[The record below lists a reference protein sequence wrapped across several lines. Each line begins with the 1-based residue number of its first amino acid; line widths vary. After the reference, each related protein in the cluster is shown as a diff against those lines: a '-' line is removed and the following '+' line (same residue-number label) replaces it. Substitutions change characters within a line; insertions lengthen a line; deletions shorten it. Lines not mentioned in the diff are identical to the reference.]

1 MIPPRS
7 QLHVWNPQDLRSAGE
22 EIGRTAEDT
31 RSRAEDVYRV
41 VADLGLH
48 DDWRGPSQAAA
59 EQRANTER
67 TEFRRLADDLED
79 LSTALVGGADRLG
92 HARDYV
98 AAVIDKAATDGCTVS
113 DDWQIVSRPKT
124 MSDAEAAEH
133 ADLTEYWRSQLD
145 GALTELDN
153 ADRDMAAAIRD
164 ALGAVA
170 ASAPASAG
178 LSGHEGTEL
187 GEQVARG
194 GSDIPQDVRD
204 RVAREIAAAGLTP
217 AQVKTLADGGK
228 VTDIPQGTMD
238 FLQQFYTAAGKDGF
252 LALSEQYS
260 ENGRTEAASALSNG
274 LAVVSNYNVGSAAG
288 DVGGQSHIPESLRGL
303 FEGPVTST
311 GNLTKGAHDAPQQ
324 SMVVNNGHDLAR
336 FTKAFGLADPAVQQG
351 SELSENLL
359 SRAGEIASAT
369 NDKSLLIGDSFDHN
383 VLGRDGVDTLLQ
395 DMIGVGGRDHVAVH
409 NILSGEGMP
418 TSYNRDDVVMP
429 LLQRDWA
436 EGGEQNVAGMFDWIA
451 GDARPSDPSDPGEMF
466 RSQQAGESAFGL
478 AQILAAKDA
487 ELLDIPGMKGQAIG
501 EVNPEI
507 TQALGTSLAPYIGNM
522 VGVPESFTGTNAF
535 SGESGHAHLRL
546 EEVPRIFSVIDSNA
560 DAAGYFNA
568 QALGVSAQLE
578 QAWAVD
584 GQTHQNPHYQ
594 YGGWAGNLQ
603 GVVDKGFDLEFADRL
618 GDETSQ
624 NAAGFESKG
633 VAYDTIRTVISKGVE
648 FVPVAG
654 PLISS
659 GIDLADPT
667 FKSAVMG
674 SIPDSTLQANTDFA
688 DNALLANQYYQIAL
702 GLQAANGGALEP
714 YEGLDLFRDG
724 ENGPLLSYDEIGA
737 ENPYQR
743 IPLLQS
749 GLVGYMTDS
758 GITGLGN
765 FIDALNAGRD
775 QVKDL
780 RYGQ

>member
-1 MIPPRS
+1 MIPRRS
-7 QLHVWNPQDLRSAGE
+7 QLHVWNPRDLTLAGE

-98 AAVIDKAATDGCTVS
+98 ATVIDKAATDGFTVS
-113 DDWQIVSRPKT
+113 DDWQIVSQPKT

-133 ADLTEYWRSQLD
+133 ADLMEYWRSQLD

-153 ADRDMAAAIRD
+153 ADRDMATAIRD

-178 LSGHEGTEL
+178 LSGHEGTAL

-204 RVAREIAAAGLTP
+204 RVAREIAAAGLNP
-217 AQVKTLADGGK
+217 EQVKTLADGGK
-228 VTDIPQGTMD
+228 VTDVPQGTMD

-288 DVGGQSHIPESLRGL
+288 DVGGRSHIPESLRGL

-311 GNLTKGAHDAPQQ
+311 GNLTKGANDSPQQ

-383 VLGRDGVDTLLQ
+383 VLRRDGVDTLLQ
-395 DMIGVGGRDHVAVH
+395 DMVGVGGRDHAAVH

-418 TSYNRDDVVMP
+418 TDYNRDDVVMP

-436 EGGEQNVAGMFDWIA
+436 EGGERNVAGMFDWIA
-451 GDARPSDPSDPGEMF
+451 DDARPSDPSDLGEMF

-522 VGVPESFTGTNAF
+522 VGVPGDFAGTSGFASPTGGEFGLENAP
-535 SGESGHAHLRL
+535 RL
-546 EEVPRIFSVIDSNA
+546 FSVIDSNA

-568 QALGVSAQLE
+568 QAFGMSAQLE
-578 QAWAVD
+578 QAWALE
-584 GQTHQNPHYQ
+584 GRTLQMPHYE
-594 YGGWAGNLQ
+594 YGSWAGSIQ
-603 GVVDKGFDLEFADRL
+603 GVVDKGFDLEFADRA
-618 GDETSQ
+618 GDESSNNT
-624 NAAGFESKG
+624 AGFESKG
-633 VAYDTIRTVISKGVE
+633 IAYDTIRTVVSKGVE
-648 FVPVAG
+648 FIPGAG
-654 PLISS
+654 PIISS
-659 GIDLADPT
+659 GIDLADPA

-674 SIPDSTLQANTDFA
+674 AVPDGTVQPNTQFA
-688 DNALLANQYYQIAL
+688 EDSLLAKQYYQIAL
-702 GLQAANGGALEP
+702 GLQAANGGSLDPYIGLE
-714 YEGLDLFRDG
+714 DFRDG
-724 ENGPLLSYDEIGA
+724 VNGPLLPYDEIVSDR
-737 ENPYQR
+737 PSFTT
-743 IPLLQS
+743 PLLS
-749 GLVGYMTDS
+749 SSLAGYITEAGFTGVGE
-758 GITGLGN
+758 
-765 FIDALNAGRD
+765 FVDAMNAGRE
-775 QVKDL
+775 QVQGMEFG
-780 RYGQ
+780 R

>member
-1 MIPPRS
+1 MIPRRS
-7 QLHVWNPQDLRSAGE
+7 QLHVWNPRDLTLAGE

-79 LSTALVGGADRLG
+79 LSTAVVGGADRLG

-98 AAVIDKAATDGCTVS
+98 ATVIDKAATDGFTVS
-113 DDWQIVSRPKT
+113 DDWQIVSQPKT

-133 ADLTEYWRSQLD
+133 ADLMEYWRSQLD

-153 ADRDMAAAIRD
+153 ADRDMATAIRD

-178 LSGHEGTEL
+178 LSGHEGTAL

-204 RVAREIAAAGLTP
+204 RVAREIAAAGLNP
-217 AQVKTLADGGK
+217 EQVKTLADGGK
-228 VTDIPQGTMD
+228 VTDVPQGTMD

-288 DVGGQSHIPESLRGL
+288 DVGGRSHIPESLRGL

-311 GNLTKGAHDAPQQ
+311 GNLTKGANDSPQQ

-383 VLGRDGVDTLLQ
+383 VLRRDGVDTLLQ
-395 DMIGVGGRDHVAVH
+395 DMVGVGGRDHAAVH

-418 TSYNRDDVVMP
+418 TDYNRDDVVMP

-436 EGGEQNVAGMFDWIA
+436 EGGERNVAGMFDWIA
-451 GDARPSDPSDPGEMF
+451 DDARPSDPSDLGEMF

-522 VGVPESFTGTNAF
+522 VGVPGDFAGTSGFASPTGGEFGLENAP
-535 SGESGHAHLRL
+535 RL
-546 EEVPRIFSVIDSNA
+546 FSVIDSNA

-568 QALGVSAQLE
+568 QAFGMSAQLE
-578 QAWAVD
+578 QAWALE
-584 GQTHQNPHYQ
+584 GRTLQMPHYE
-594 YGGWAGNLQ
+594 YGSWAGSIQ
-603 GVVDKGFDLEFADRL
+603 GVVDKGFDLEFADRA
-618 GDETSQ
+618 GDESSNNT
-624 NAAGFESKG
+624 AGFESKG
-633 VAYDTIRTVISKGVE
+633 IAYDTIRTVVSKGVE
-648 FVPVAG
+648 FIPGAG
-654 PLISS
+654 PIISS
-659 GIDLADPT
+659 GIDLADPA

-674 SIPDSTLQANTDFA
+674 AVPDGTVQPNTQFA
-688 DNALLANQYYQIAL
+688 EDSLLAKQYYQIAL
-702 GLQAANGGALEP
+702 GLQAANGGSLDPYIGLE
-714 YEGLDLFRDG
+714 DFRDG
-724 ENGPLLSYDEIGA
+724 VNGPLLPYDEIVSDR
-737 ENPYQR
+737 PSFTT
-743 IPLLQS
+743 PLLS
-749 GLVGYMTDS
+749 SSLAGYITEAGFTGVGE
-758 GITGLGN
+758 
-765 FIDALNAGRD
+765 FVDAMNAGRE
-775 QVKDL
+775 QVQGMEFG
-780 RYGQ
+780 R

>member
-1 MIPPRS
+1 MIPRRS
-7 QLHVWNPQDLRSAGE
+7 QLHVWNPRDLTLAGE

-67 TEFRRLADDLED
+67 TEIRRLADDLED
-79 LSTALVGGADRLG
+79 LSAALVGGADRLG

-98 AAVIDKAATDGCTVS
+98 ATVVDKAATDGFTVS
-113 DDWQIVSRPKT
+113 DDWQIVSQPKT

-133 ADLTEYWRSQLD
+133 ADLMEYWRSQLE
-145 GALTELDN
+145 GALTELGN
-153 ADRDMAAAIRD
+153 ADRDMATAIRD

-178 LSGHEGTEL
+178 LSGHEGTAL

-194 GSDIPQDVRD
+194 GPDIPQDVRD
-204 RVAREIAAAGLTP
+204 RVAREIAAARLTP
-217 AQVKTLADGGK
+217 EQVRTLADGGK
-228 VTDIPQGTMD
+228 VTDVPQGTMD

-311 GNLTKGAHDAPQQ
+311 GNLTKGAHDAPQP
-324 SMVVNNGHDLAR
+324 STVVNNGHDLAR

-395 DMIGVGGRDHVAVH
+395 DMVGVGGRDHAAVH

-418 TSYNRDDVVMP
+418 TDYNRDDVVMP

-451 GDARPSDPSDPGEMF
+451 DDARPSDPSDPGEIY

-522 VGVPESFTGTNAF
+522 VGVPGDFAGTSGFASPTGGEFGLENAP
-535 SGESGHAHLRL
+535 RL
-546 EEVPRIFSVIDSNA
+546 FSVIDSNA

-568 QALGVSAQLE
+568 QAFGMSAQLE
-578 QAWAVD
+578 QAWALE
-584 GQTHQNPHYQ
+584 GRTLQMPHYE
-594 YGGWAGNLQ
+594 YGSWAGSIQ
-603 GVVDKGFDLEFADRL
+603 GVVDKGFDLEFADRA
-618 GDETSQ
+618 GDESSNNT
-624 NAAGFESKG
+624 AGFESKG
-633 VAYDTIRTVISKGVE
+633 IAYDTIRTVVSKGVE
-648 FVPVAG
+648 FIPGAG
-654 PLISS
+654 PIISS
-659 GIDLADPT
+659 GIDLGDPA

-674 SIPDSTLQANTDFA
+674 AVPDGTVQPNTQFGEDS
-688 DNALLANQYYQIAL
+688 LLAKQYYQIAL
-702 GLQAANGGALEP
+702 GLQAANGGSLEP
-714 YEGLDLFRDG
+714 YIGLEDFRDG
-724 ENGPLLSYDEIGA
+724 VNGPLLPYDEIVSDR
-737 ENPYQR
+737 PSFTT
-743 IPLLQS
+743 PLLS
-749 GLVGYMTDS
+749 SSLAGYITEAGFTGVGE
-758 GITGLGN
+758 
-765 FIDALNAGRD
+765 FVDAMNAGRE
-775 QVKDL
+775 QVQGMEFG
-780 RYGQ
+780 R

>member
-1 MIPPRS
+1 MIPRRS
-7 QLHVWNPQDLRSAGE
+7 QLHVWNPRDLTLAGE

-67 TEFRRLADDLED
+67 TEFRRLAEDLED

-98 AAVIDKAATDGCTVS
+98 ATVIDKAATDGFAVS
-113 DDWQIVSRPKT
+113 DDWQIVSQPKT

-133 ADLTEYWRSQLD
+133 ADLMEYWRSQLD

-153 ADRDMAAAIRD
+153 ADRDMATAIRD

-187 GEQVARG
+187 GELVARG

-217 AQVKTLADGGK
+217 EQVKTLADGGK
-228 VTDIPQGTMD
+228 VTDVPQGTMD

-288 DVGGQSHIPESLRGL
+288 DVGGRSHIPESLRGL

-311 GNLTKGAHDAPQQ
+311 GNLSKGANDSPQQ

-336 FTKAFGLADPAVQQG
+336 VTKAFGLADPAVQQG

-383 VLGRDGVDTLLQ
+383 VLRRDGVDTLLQ
-395 DMIGVGGRDHVAVH
+395 DMVGVGGRDHAAVH

-418 TSYNRDDVVMP
+418 TDYNRDDVVMP

-436 EGGEQNVAGMFDWIA
+436 EGGERNVAGMFDWIA
-451 GDARPSDPSDPGEMF
+451 DDARPSDPSDLGEMF

-507 TQALGTSLAPYIGNM
+507 TQALGKVVAPYVAEM
-522 VGVPESFTGTNAF
+522 VGAPQDFTGNNGF
-535 SGESGHAHLRL
+535 SGPPGSEGFGIDNASRL
-546 EEVPRIFSVIDSNA
+546 FSVIDSNA
-560 DAAGYFNA
+560 DAAANLNA
-568 QALGVSAQLE
+568 QAFGMSAQLQ
-578 QAWAVD
+578 QAWAVGGHD
-584 GQTHQNPHYQ
+584 PQNWIQ
-594 YGGWAGNLQ
+594 EYGAWAGRLQ
-603 GVVDKGFDLEFADRL
+603 GVVDKGLDLEFNDRM
-618 GDETSQ
+618 GDATSE
-624 NAAGFESKG
+624 NSAGFESKG
-633 VAYDTIRTVISKGVE
+633 VAYDTIRTAIGKGVE
-648 FVPVAG
+648 FIPAVG
-654 PLISS
+654 PILST
-659 GIDLADPT
+659 GMDLADPT
-667 FKSAVMG
+667 FKSAVLG
-674 SIPDSTLQANTDFA
+674 SVPEAIVKANGDVTYETS
-688 DNALLANQYYQIAL
+688 LAQHYYQIAL
-702 GLQAANGGALEP
+702 GLQQQNGGVLDP
-714 YEGLDLFRDG
+714 FPRLDSFTEGPG
-724 ENGPLLSYDEIGA
+724 GPLKSFDEIASGEPERA
-737 ENPYQR
+737 LPV
-743 IPLLQS
+743 LQAVLNGYIVNA
-749 GLVGYMTDS
+749 GLVDIDS
-758 GITGLGN
+758 FTLAVNG
-765 FIDALNAGRD
+765 GRD
-775 QVKDL
+775 EVL
-780 RYGQ
+780 APEPGR

>member
-1 MIPPRS
+1 MIPRRS
-7 QLHVWNPQDLRSAGE
+7 QLHVWNPRCLTLAGE

-67 TEFRRLADDLED
+67 AEIRRLADDLED
-79 LSTALVGGADRLG
+79 LSIALVGGSDRLG

-98 AAVIDKAATDGCTVS
+98 ATVIDKAAIDGFTVS
-113 DDWQIVSRPKT
+113 DEWQIVSLPKT
-124 MSDAEAAEH
+124 MSEAEAAEH
-133 ADLTEYWRSQLD
+133 ADLMEYWRSRLG

-153 ADRDMAAAIRD
+153 ADRDMATAIRD

-178 LSGHEGTEL
+178 MSGHEGTAL

-217 AQVKTLADGGK
+217 EQVKALADGGTI
-228 VTDIPQGTMD
+228 TDVPQGTMD

-288 DVGGQSHIPESLRGL
+288 DVGGQSHIPDSLRGL

-311 GNLTKGAHDAPQQ
+311 GNLTKGAHDAPQP
-324 SMVVNNGHDLAR
+324 STVVNNGHDLAR

-395 DMIGVGGRDHVAVH
+395 DMVGVGGRDHVAVH

-418 TSYNRDDVVMP
+418 TDYNRDDVIMP

-451 GDARPSDPSDPGEMF
+451 NDARPSDPSDPGAMY

-507 TQALGTSLAPYIGNM
+507 TQALGASLAPYIGNM
-522 VGVPESFTGTNAF
+522 VGVPGDFAGTSGFASPTGGEFGLENAP
-535 SGESGHAHLRL
+535 RL
-546 EEVPRIFSVIDSNA
+546 FSVIDSNA
-560 DAAGYFNA
+560 DAASYFNA
-568 QALGVSAQLE
+568 QAFGMSAQLE

-584 GQTHQNPHYQ
+584 SLVPQTSHNQ
-594 YGGWAGNLQ
+594 YGWWAGSIQ
-603 GVVDKGFDLEFADRL
+603 GVVDKGFDLEFADRS
-618 GDETSQ
+618 GDESSS
-624 NAAGFESKG
+624 NSAGFESKG
-633 VAYDTIRTVISKGVE
+633 VAYDTIRTVVSKGVE
-648 FVPVAG
+648 FIPGAG
-654 PLISS
+654 PIISS
-659 GIDLADPT
+659 GIDLADPA

-674 SIPDSTLQANTDFA
+674 AVPDNTSQPNTQFVEESH
-688 DNALLANQYYQIAL
+688 LAKQYYQIAL
-702 GLQAANGGALEP
+702 GIQSSNGGVLNP
-714 YEGLDLFRDG
+714 YEGLEKFRDG
-724 ENGPLLSYDEIGA
+724 ANGPLLSYDEIAGDRRASNLPILAANLSSYIA
-737 ENPYQR
+737 E
-743 IPLLQS
+743 S
-749 GLVGYMTDS
+749 GY
-758 GITGLGN
+758 TGLGE
-765 FIDALNAGRD
+765 FVDQLNAGRD
-775 QVKDL
+775 YVQNAN
-780 RYGQ
+780 YGQ

>member
-1 MIPPRS
+1 MIPRRS
-7 QLHVWNPQDLRSAGE
+7 QLHVWNPRDLTLAGE

-98 AAVIDKAATDGCTVS
+98 ATVIDKAATDGFTVS
-113 DDWQIVSRPKT
+113 DDWQIVSQPT
-124 MSDAEAAEH
+124 TVSDAEAAEH
-133 ADLTEYWRSQLD
+133 ADLMEYWRSQLD

-153 ADRDMAAAIRD
+153 ADRDMATAIRD

-178 LSGHEGTEL
+178 LSGHEGTSL

-194 GSDIPQDVRD
+194 GADIPQDVRD

-217 AQVKTLADGGK
+217 EQVKTLADGGK
-228 VTDIPQGTMD
+228 VTDVPQGTMD

-288 DVGGQSHIPESLRGL
+288 DVGGRSHIPESLRGL

-311 GNLTKGAHDAPQQ
+311 GNLSKGANDSPQQ

-383 VLGRDGVDTLLQ
+383 VLRRDGVDTLLQ
-395 DMIGVGGRDHVAVH
+395 DMVGVGGRDHAAVH

-418 TSYNRDDVVMP
+418 TGYNRDDVVMP

-451 GDARPSDPSDPGEMF
+451 DDARPSDPSDPGELY

-507 TQALGTSLAPYIGNM
+507 TKALGTSLAPYIGNM
-522 VGVPESFTGTNAF
+522 VGVPGDFAGTYGFASPTGGEFGLENAP
-535 SGESGHAHLRL
+535 RL
-546 EEVPRIFSVIDSNA
+546 FSVIDSNA

-568 QALGVSAQLE
+568 QAFGMSAQLE
-578 QAWAVD
+578 QAWALE
-584 GQTHQNPHYQ
+584 GRTLQMPHYE
-594 YGGWAGNLQ
+594 YGSWAGSIQ
-603 GVVDKGFDLEFADRL
+603 GVVDKGFDLEFADRA
-618 GDETSQ
+618 GDESSNNT
-624 NAAGFESKG
+624 AGFESKG
-633 VAYDTIRTVISKGVE
+633 IAYDTIRTVVSKGVE
-648 FVPVAG
+648 FIPGAG
-654 PLISS
+654 PIISS
-659 GIDLADPT
+659 GIDLADPA

-674 SIPDSTLQANTDFA
+674 AVPDGTVQPNTQFA
-688 DNALLANQYYQIAL
+688 EDSLLAKQYYQIAL
-702 GLQAANGGALEP
+702 GLQAANGGSLDPYIGLE
-714 YEGLDLFRDG
+714 DFRDG
-724 ENGPLLSYDEIGA
+724 VNGPLLPYDEIVSDR
-737 ENPYQR
+737 PSFTT
-743 IPLLQS
+743 PLLS
-749 GLVGYMTDS
+749 SCLAGYITEAGFTGVGE
-758 GITGLGN
+758 
-765 FIDALNAGRD
+765 FVDAMNAGRE
-775 QVKDL
+775 QVQGMEFG
-780 RYGQ
+780 R

>member
-98 AAVIDKAATDGCTVS
+98 AAVIDKAATDGFTVS
-113 DDWQIVSRPKT
+113 DDWQIVSQPKT
-124 MSDAEAAEH
+124 RSDAEAAEH
-133 ADLTEYWRSQLD
+133 ADLMEYWRSQLD

-153 ADRDMAAAIRD
+153 ADRDMATAIRD

-187 GEQVARG
+187 GEQVAQG

-238 FLQQFYTAAGKDGF
+238 FLQQFYTAAGKEGF

-336 FTKAFGLADPAVQQG
+336 FTKAFALVDPAVQQG

-369 NDKSLLIGDSFDHN
+369 NDKSLLIGDSFDHK

-418 TSYNRDDVVMP
+418 TGYNRDDVVMP

-451 GDARPSDPSDPGEMF
+451 DDARPSDPSDPGEMF

-522 VGVPESFTGTNAF
+522 VGVPGDFAGTSGFANPTGGEFGLENAP
-535 SGESGHAHLRL
+535 RL
-546 EEVPRIFSVIDSNA
+546 FSVIDSNA

-568 QALGVSAQLE
+568 QAFGMSAQLE
-578 QAWAVD
+578 QAWALE
-584 GQTHQNPHYQ
+584 GRTPQMPHYE
-594 YGGWAGNLQ
+594 YGSWAGSIQ
-603 GVVDKGFDLEFADRL
+603 GVVDKGLDLELADRA
-618 GDETSQ
+618 GDESSN

-633 VAYDTIRTVISKGVE
+633 IAYDTIRTVVSKGVE
-648 FVPVAG
+648 FIPGAG
-654 PLISS
+654 PIIAS
-659 GIDLADPT
+659 GIDLADPA

-674 SIPDSTLQANTDFA
+674 AVPDGTVQPNTQFA
-688 DNALLANQYYQIAL
+688 EDSLLAKQYYQIAL
-702 GLQAANGGALEP
+702 GLQAANGGSLDPYVGLE
-714 YEGLDLFRDG
+714 DFRDG
-724 ENGPLLSYDEIGA
+724 VNGPLLPYDEIVSDR
-737 ENPYQR
+737 PSFTT
-743 IPLLQS
+743 PLLS
-749 GLVGYMTDS
+749 SSLAGYITEAGFPGVGE
-758 GITGLGN
+758 
-765 FIDALNAGRD
+765 FVDAMNAGRE
-775 QVKDL
+775 QVQGMEFGK
-780 RYGQ
+780 

>member
-1 MIPPRS
+1 MIPRRS
-7 QLHVWNPQDLRSAGE
+7 QLHVWNPRDLTLAGE

-31 RSRAEDVYRV
+31 RGRADDVQRA
-41 VADLGLH
+41 VADLGRH
-48 DDWRGPSQAAA
+48 DDWRGPAQAAA
-59 EQRANTER
+59 EQRANSER
-67 TEFRRLADDLED
+67 TEIRRLADDLED
-79 LSTALVGGADRLG
+79 LSHALVGGADRLG

-98 AAVIDKAATDGCTVS
+98 ATVIDKAATDGFTVS
-113 DDWQIVSRPKT
+113 DDWQIVSQPTT
-124 MSDAEAAEH
+124 MSEAEAAEH
-133 ADLTEYWRSQLD
+133 AELMEYWRSQLG

-153 ADRDMAAAIRD
+153 ADRDMATAIRD
-164 ALGAVA
+164 ALRAVA
-170 ASAPASAG
+170 ASAPATTG
-178 LSGHEGTEL
+178 LSGHEGTAL

-217 AQVKTLADGGK
+217 AQVQTLADGGK
-228 VTDIPQGTMD
+228 VTDRPQGSID

-274 LAVVSNYNVGSAAG
+274 LAVVSNYNVGSASG

-311 GNLTKGAHDAPQQ
+311 GNLTKGAHDAPQP
-324 SMVVNNGHDLAR
+324 SVVVNNGDDLAR

-351 SELSENLL
+351 SELSESLL

-383 VLGRDGVDTLLQ
+383 ALGRDGVDTLLQ
-395 DMIGVGGRDHVAVH
+395 DMVGVGGRDHVAVH

-418 TSYNRDDVVMP
+418 ADYNRDDVIMP

-436 EGGEQNVAGMFDWIA
+436 DGGEQNVAAMFDWIA
-451 GDARPSDPSDPGEMF
+451 DDARPADPSDPGEMF
-466 RSQQAGESAFGL
+466 RSRQAGESAFGL
-478 AQILAAKDA
+478 AQILAAKDS
-487 ELLDIPGMKGQAIG
+487 ELLDIPGTNGQAIG
-501 EVNPEI
+501 EVNPDI
-507 TQALGTSLAPYIGNM
+507 TQALGTTLAPYIGNM
-522 VGVPESFTGTNAF
+522 VGVPESFTGTNSF
-535 SGESGHAHLRL
+535 TGLTGHEYLRL
-546 EEVPRIFSVIDSNA
+546 EDAPRIFSVIDSNA
-560 DAAGYFNA
+560 DGASYFNA
-568 QALGVSAQLE
+568 HALGLSAQLE

-584 GQTHQNPHYQ
+584 GQTPQNPHYQ
-594 YGGWAGNLQ
+594 YGTWAGNLQ
-603 GVVDKGFDLEFADRL
+603 GVVDKGLDLEFADRL

-633 VAYDTIRTVISKGVE
+633 VAYDTIRTVIGKGVE
-648 FVPVAG
+648 FIPVAG

-659 GIDLADPT
+659 GIDLADPS

-674 SIPDSTLQANTDFA
+674 SIPDSTLQANADFA
-688 DNALLANQYYQIAL
+688 DNALLTNQYYQIAL
-702 GLQAANGGALEP
+702 GLQAANGGVLDS
-714 YEGLDLFRDG
+714 YSGLDLFRDG
-724 ENGPLLSYDEIGA
+724 TDGPLLPYDQIAA

-743 IPLLQS
+743 LPLLQS
-749 GLVGYMTDS
+749 GLAGYLTDS
-758 GITGLGN
+758 GLTGLGH

-775 QVKDL
+775 QVKDM